1 MLERLKQPLNVNV
14 LAKSSPSTLF
24 LSGESPESRHGCSF
38 LGQADSAHPVD
49 SRSHREQRLMKDG
62 SGLGVWRG
70 LCLI

>member
-49 SRSHREQRLMKDG
+49 SGSHREQRLMKDG